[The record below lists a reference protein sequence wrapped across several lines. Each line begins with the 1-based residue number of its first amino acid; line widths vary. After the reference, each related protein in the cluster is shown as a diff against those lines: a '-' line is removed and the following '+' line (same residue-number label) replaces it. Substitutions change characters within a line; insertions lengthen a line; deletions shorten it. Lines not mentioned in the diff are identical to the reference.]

1 MRIILGTIYNSKVTL
16 TYNFV
21 SRNIVPCDYLLSF
34 KGPIAELFL
43 IRERLINKLHIYC
56 NNLNFDSPYLVCYPE
71 NSSDWRVA
79 AGCYKHNLKKFLN
92 DLEALEVYSYNDN
105 SLHKLIYRKGIDLN
119 FVIMKIENL
128 KTLNELKK

>member
-1 MRIILGTIYNSKVTL
+1 MRIIIGTIYNSKVTL

-34 KGPIAELFL
+34 KGPTAELFL

-56 NNLNFDSPYLVCYPE
+56 NNLNFDSPRLVCYPE
-71 NSSDWRVA
+71 NSSDWRVVS
-79 AGCYKHNLKKFLN
+79 GCYKHNLKKFLN

-119 FVIMKIENL
+119 FVIVKIENL
-128 KTLNELKK
+128 KTLNELRK